1 MLDTIEKWEDIMKKK
16 VTLLAAGFVMLLSFS
31 AFANEVKVGAGAAP
45 TENVLKPVS
54 EAFEKAT
61 GTRLTII
68 SSGPKNALVD
78 LEKGSLDAAAAG
90 LTFDDWMALMKK
102 EGADVK
108 DPSALQ
114 PVTIGKDKIVVL
126 LHKDN
131 PITKLSKEQLKGIF
145 TGRIQNWKEVGGK
158 DNPVIVVWGKLIPGT
173 NSLFVKT
180 MLDGEPV
187 LKDMLET
194 TTAADI
200 RQTVATNPE
209 AIGIGPS
216 AVVNETVSS
225 PETPEISRPI
235 ILLTTGKPSPNIQKL
250 IDFIKGEGQKYIK

>member
-1 MLDTIEKWEDIMKKK
+1 MKKNL
-16 VTLLAAGFVMLLSFS
+16 TLLVVGFVMLLSFS
-31 AFANEVKVGAGAAP
+31 AFADEVKVGAGAAP

-61 GTRLTII
+61 GIRLTII
-68 SSGPKNALVD
+68 SSGPKNALID

-102 EGADVK
+102 EGAEVK

-114 PVTIGKDKIVVL
+114 QAVIGKDKIIVL

-131 PITKLSKEQLKGIF
+131 PVAKLSKDQLKGIF
-145 TGRIQNWKEVGGK
+145 SGKIQNWKEVGGK

-180 MLDGEPV
+180 MLDGEPI

-194 TTAADI
+194 STAADI
-200 RQTVATNPE
+200 RQMVATNPE
-209 AIGIGPS
+209 TIGIGPS
-216 AVVNETVSS
+216 AVINETVAS
-225 PETPEISRPI
+225 PQTPEISRPI
-235 ILLTTGKPSPNIQKL
+235 ILLTKGKPSLNVQKL